1 VTVGEGEFAS
11 TGTEAEAGAEA
22 VRVGGAELVGPV
34 VAGVDAGEDVAGAV
48 GLGVVA
54 DGDVVGVGA
63 REAGD
68 GVAAGVTVVA
78 GVTYTVAAGD
88 GLTSR

>member
-1 VTVGEGEFAS
+1 
-11 TGTEAEAGAEA
+11 
-22 VRVGGAELVGPV
+22 
-34 VAGVDAGEDVAGAV
+34 
-48 GLGVVA
+48 VA